1 MNASGFPRPGSA
13 GTRSTGKP
21 SRMAQVG
28 EWAEAD
34 PDALLLF
41 FVSTMPCAPPLL
53 GRLVALQAG
62 ATGLNWRLSLSS
74 DQEQR
79 EEKLPVSFLP

>member
-21 SRMAQVG
+21 SRMTQVG

-41 FVSTMPCAPPLL
+41 FVSAMPCTPLSWEGQLPYRL
-53 GRLVALQAG
+53 GPLA
-62 ATGLNWRLSLSS
+62 
-74 DQEQR
+74 
-79 EEKLPVSFLP
+79 